1 MLFLK
6 SVTVEDLEAAM
17 SVRVSDFI
25 FCLKATNL
33 SEEGPCA
40 KTILSF
46 LNPEYVPGLF
56 SFSVILILL
65 GVDPTRAH
73 DLEVVFYD
81 PNQEAVAQLLTELPS
96 VKERVEYG
104 IPAEFIGV
112 NVAIDFSNVN
122 FRRSGL
128 YQMKVKFDHSEVDEK
143 SIFVRGKNEQ

>member
-1 MLFLK
+1 MN
-6 SVTVEDLEAAM
+6 
-17 SVRVSDFI
+17 VRVSDFI
-25 FCLKATNL
+25 FCLKATNFN
-33 SEEGPCA
+33 EEGPCA

-65 GVDPTRAH
+65 GVDPASAH

-81 PNQEAVAQLLTELPS
+81 PNQEVVAQLLAELPT
-96 VKERVEYG
+96 VKEHEENG
-104 IPAEFIGV
+104 IPAEFTGV
-112 NVAIDFSNVN
+112 NVAIDFNNVN

-128 YQMKVKFDHSEVDEK
+128 YQMKVKFDRSEVAEK

>member
-1 MLFLK
+1 MN
-6 SVTVEDLEAAM
+6 
-17 SVRVSDFI
+17 VRASDFI
-25 FCLKATNL
+25 FCLKATNFN
-33 SEEGPCA
+33 EEGPCA

-56 SFSVILILL
+56 SFSVIIILL
-65 GVDPTRAH
+65 GVDPTSTH

-81 PNQEAVAQLLTELPS
+81 PNQEVVAQLLTELPT
-96 VKERVEYG
+96 VKEREENG
-104 IPAEFIGV
+104 IPAEFTGV

-128 YQMKVKFDHSEVDEK
+128 YQMKVKFDHSEVAEK